1 MGKELSI
8 GVKLIT
14 DLKDFISGFK
24 KAQDTSEKF
33 GETVDKKLTSP
44 LRAMEGQLRS
54 LKQTQRKALTAE
66 EYQRMQKEID
76 KTTAAINKFKGK
88 TTESAGPLGKLK
100 SLLPTIGFAAV
111 AAGITGLVSNIIN
124 VRKEFE
130 KYEAVLTNTLGS
142 QKEARQ
148 EMSMLV
154 KFASE
159 TPFALTELTGAFVK
173 LTNYGLKPSKEEMR
187 SYGDLA
193 SSVGKGFDQFA
204 EALADA
210 VTGEF
215 ERLKEFGIKSKKE
228 GDKITFTF
236 KEQSTVVANNADAIK
251 TYIAGLGNLQGV
263 SGSMAA
269 IAATLGGKISNMG
282 DAWDGLMNTMGSG
295 TSGIMVTVIGWM
307 TSFVNTLDNALK
319 SVQMIKQAVKDE
331 SIVSSMQNAL
341 GEIETMEKSLVK
353 NGVSQAEAHKRA
365 IELYNKSIDDGIA
378 STQASFRGKTE
389 DQKTQLAKQLNL
401 MIEERKA
408 VTAHFKNLEEIEK
421 KKNDNKITPKINGL
435 DAQIKTLKDQ
445 QDALN
450 GADITSIQIIGAK
463 ITALEKLKQ
472 AYANIASDPASFR
485 TDHLDAIPTGRVT
498 GKLSVS
504 SGEKKKEVN
513 VYSNTYSS
521 NGPSQPLENMGDSID
536 VNTQRLEKFKE
547 GLDDLDTRKIESL
560 SNSFG
565 SLGDSIGGVAGS
577 FLSMV
582 GNVLGMIPT
591 LIAQITALTAVQVA
605 SDQATVMSSA
615 SVTAAKSSEAIATGT
630 SQAMKLP
637 PIVNIVAL
645 AATIAA
651 IVSALATPIKGFAV
665 GGVVPGSSFIGD
677 KVLARVNSG
686 EEILTASDPRHR
698 NNRGQ
703 SSKQSNA
710 DVAIINEARI
720 KGEDLYILMKKAER
734 RINRRT

>member
-1 MGKELSI
+1 MAKELSI
-8 GVKLIT
+8 GVKLVT
-14 DLKDFISGFK
+14 DLKDFTSGFK
-24 KAQDTSEKF
+24 QAQDTSAKF

-142 QKEARQ
+142 QKEARK
-148 EMSMLV
+148 EMAMLV

-173 LTNYGLKPSKEEMR
+173 LTNFGLKPSKDEMR

-193 SSVGKGFDQFA
+193 SSVGKGIDQFA

-236 KEQSTVVANNADAIK
+236 KEQSTVVANNAEAIK
-251 TYIAGLGNLQGV
+251 AYISGLGNMQGV
-263 SGSMAA
+263 AGSMAA

-295 TSGIMVTVIGWM
+295 TSGVMVTVIGWM
-307 TSFVNTLDNALK
+307 TGFVNTLDSALK

-341 GEIETMEKSLVK
+341 GEIETMEKSLLK

-389 DQKTQLAKQLNL
+389 EQKMQLAKQLNL

-408 VTAHFKNLEEIEK
+408 VTSHFQNLEEIEK
-421 KKNDNKITPKINGL
+421 KKNNNKITPKTNSL

-450 GADITSIQIIGAK
+450 GSDIASIQIIGAK

-485 TDHLDAIPTGRVT
+485 NDAFMQITPIT
-498 GKLSVS
+498 KAKVS
-504 SGEKKKEVN
+504 TPVDPKDKN
-513 VYSNTYSS
+513 YRFD
-521 NGPSQPLENMGDSID
+521 NMGDSID
-536 VNTQRLEKFKE
+536 ANKERLSKFRKE
-547 GLDDLDTRKIESL
+547 WQAFNDQPSNLEIL
-560 SNSFG
+560 SGQFDM
-565 SLGDSIGGVAGS
+565 LGNSIGGAAGS
-577 FLSMV
+577 FLNMV
-582 GNVLGMIPT
+582 STILGLIPT
-591 LIAQITALTAVQVA
+591 LIAQIAALTTAQV
-605 SDQATVMSSA
+605 SSSA
-615 SVTAAKSSEAIATGT
+615 TVTAAKSTEAIASGT
-630 SQAMKLP
+630 AASQSVPFPLNLIALAVT
-637 PIVNIVAL
+637 IGSIVA
-645 AATIAA
+645 
-651 IVSALATPIKGFAV
+651 ALATGVKGFAT
-665 GGVVPGSSFIGD
+665 GGVVPGSSFNGD

-698 NNRGQ
+698 NNRG
-703 SSKQSNA
+703 SSGSGGSSEIS
-710 DVAIINEARI
+710 IINEARI
-720 KGEDLYILMKKAER
+720 KGEDIYILMKKHER
-734 RINRRT
+734 RLSRRT